1 MQKSL
6 FSSLLLASVS
16 TSLNAQAVSSDEIN
30 LPETLVTATRSE
42 TVKNELAS
50 ASTVYTREDI
60 ERLQVRTLPD
70 LLKSSA
76 GLDVVQNGG
85 YGQNSS
91 VFMRGTNFNHLL
103 VLIDG
108 IKAGSVT
115 LGSTAFELIP
125 IEQIERVEIVRGPQS
140 SLYGSE
146 AIGGVIQIFTRKGK
160 QTEKPS
166 ISVEAGGG
174 SYDTHREAGNISGR
188 WQNSWYNL
196 GVSNIE
202 SNSFSSQVLPSD
214 PDRDGYRNTALN
226 ARVGHRFLNDSEIEA
241 FFMHAEGLNYFDNRS
256 PKESECNVGDPSSYC
271 ANQKQFVN
279 QLAGVSLS
287 QYFMNNWHSTLR
299 FGQTRDEASNLLPT
313 GKFYESINTARWN
326 ISWLNELIFS
336 DHHKITAG
344 ADYYFDEVDG
354 SAQYQK
360 KSRYDVGLFA
370 NLHSRI
376 FDNHF
381 LNASLRW
388 DQNQAFG
395 DYVTGNIGWRFNWL
409 HGLSTFA
416 NFGNAFKAPTFNDLY
431 APVSWGGGNPNLK
444 PESSKSVEVGVAGE
458 HKVFKWE
465 LRAYH
470 TDIDS
475 LIAWAPIDPNDE
487 WSNWTP
493 MNVNKAQIDGIEA
506 EIGTQLLGW
515 THKLNGNLLSP
526 IDRGNNTRLIA
537 RADKTLSYDLFRN
550 FGAIDLGAQV
560 MAQSARLNASGK
572 ETAGFVTLDFRTA
585 YHIDK
590 NWMISG
596 KLNNILDKHYQTVSN
611 YNMADRNFFLSI
623 HYNN

>member
-16 TSLNAQAVSSDEIN
+16 ASLTAHAANNDEIN
-30 LPETLVTATRSE
+30 LPETLVTATRSD
-42 TVKNELAS
+42 TLKNELAS

-70 LLKSSA
+70 LLKGSA

-85 YGQNSS
+85 YGQTSS
-91 VFMRGTNFNHLL
+91 VFMRGTNAEHVL

-125 IEQIERVEIVRGPQS
+125 VEQIERVEIVRGPQS

-160 QTEKPS
+160 QSDKPS

-202 SNSFSSQVLPSD
+202 SNGFAPKVAAPVGVANQG
-214 PDRDGYRNTALN
+214 GYDNTALN
-226 ARVGHRFLNDSEIEA
+226 ARVGHRFDNNTELEA
-241 FFMHAEGLNYFDNRS
+241 FFMRAEGNNQLTGYSTDDVKNR
-256 PKESECNVGDPSSYC
+256 
-271 ANQKQFVN
+271 QFVN
-279 QLAGVSLS
+279 QVVGTSLAMDVMS
-287 QYFMNNWHSTLR
+287 NWRSTLR
-299 FGQTRDEASNLLPT
+299 FGQTRDQSHFLGSPVADNNSI
-313 GKFYESINTARWN
+313 INTTRWN
-326 ISWLNELIFS
+326 ASWLNQVVLS
-336 DHHKITAG
+336 DKHTATLG
-344 ADYYFDEVDG
+344 TDYRVDEVDG
-354 SAQYQK
+354 NVAYEKS
-360 KSRYDVGLFA
+360 SRYDVGVFGE
-370 NLHSRI
+370 LHSRI

-388 DQNQAFG
+388 DENQAFG
-395 DYVTGNIGWRFNWL
+395 DYVTGNIGWRFNWQ
-409 HGLSTFA
+409 HGLSAFA

-431 APVSWGGGNPNLK
+431 APLSWGGGNPNLK
-444 PESSKSVEVGVAGE
+444 PESSKSVEVGLAGN
-458 HKVFKWE
+458 HGIMHWE

-470 TDIDS
+470 TDIDN
-475 LIAWAPIDPNDE
+475 LIAWAPVDSNDPL
-487 WSNWTP
+487 SRWTP
-493 MNVNKAQIDGIEA
+493 SNVNKAQIDGIEA
-506 EIGTQLLGW
+506 EVSSEFLGW
-515 THKLNGNLLSP
+515 MHKLNGNLMSP
-526 IDRGNNTRLIA
+526 KNRETQARLIN
-537 RADKTLSYDLFRN
+537 RADKTLSYDLSKS
-550 FGAIDLGAQV
+550 FGAIDVGAKVLG
-560 MAQSARLNASGK
+560 QSDRLANTNGDLIN
-572 ETAGFVTLDFRTA
+572 GFVTLDFRTA

>member
-85 YGQNSS
+85 YGQTSS
-91 VFMRGTNFNHLL
+91 VFMRGTNAEHVL

-125 IEQIERVEIVRGPQS
+125 VEQIERVEIVRGPQS

-160 QTEKPS
+160 QSDKPS

-202 SNSFSSQVLPSD
+202 SNGFAPKVAAPVSVANQG
-214 PDRDGYRNTALN
+214 GYDNTALN
-226 ARVGHRFLNDSEIEA
+226 ARVGHRFDNNTELEA
-241 FFMHAEGLNYFDNRS
+241 FFMRAEGNNQLTGYSTDDVKNR
-256 PKESECNVGDPSSYC
+256 
-271 ANQKQFVN
+271 QFVN
-279 QLAGVSLS
+279 QVVGTSLAMDVMS
-287 QYFMNNWHSTLR
+287 NWRSTLR
-299 FGQTRDEASNLLPT
+299 FGQTRDQSHFLGSPVADNNSI
-313 GKFYESINTARWN
+313 INTTRWN
-326 ISWLNELIFS
+326 ASWLNQVVLS
-336 DHHKITAG
+336 DKHTATLG
-344 ADYYFDEVDG
+344 SDYRVDEVDG
-354 SAQYQK
+354 NVAYEKS
-360 KSRYDVGLFA
+360 SRYDVGVFGE
-370 NLHSRI
+370 LHSRI

-388 DQNQAFG
+388 DENQAFG

-409 HGLSTFA
+409 HGLSAFA
-416 NFGNAFKAPTFNDLY
+416 SFGNAFKAPTFNDLY
-431 APVSWGGGNPNLK
+431 YPLPRSWGGGNPNLK
-444 PESSKSVEVGVAGE
+444 PEESTSVETGLAGN
-458 HKVFKWE
+458 HDWGRWE

-470 TDIDS
+470 TDIDN
-475 LIAWAPIDPNDE
+475 LIAFAATGMENI
-487 WSNWTP
+487 
-493 MNVNKAQIDGIEA
+493 NKAQIDGIEA
-506 EIGTQLLGW
+506 EIGTELFGW
-515 THKLNGNLLSP
+515 NHKLTGNLLSP
-526 IDRGNNTRLIA
+526 RDRINNARLLR
-537 RADKTLSYDLFRN
+537 RANKTLSYDVSKTL
-550 FGAIDLGAQV
+550 GAFDLGATV
-560 MAQSARLNASGK
+560 LAQGDRPDMDYSSWPSTKVNVN
-572 ETAGFVTLDFRTA
+572 GFVTLDFRTA